1 VLNFLFITLQ
11 EKSFE
16 EVLAEQQQFEDSL
29 LKGEKSNKDKEK
41 KTKKHAVKKNKEKEK
56 GKNHGNAPSAAQSV
70 PFEEK
75 LHVEFE
81 PDAEVIPEE
90 PIAVNVEKKKSD
102 KKEKVTLSSS
112 MSLKRY

>member
-1 VLNFLFITLQ
+1 MLNSLFITLQ

-41 KTKKHAVKKNKEKEK
+41 KPKKHAVKKNKEKEK

-90 PIAVNVEKKKSD
+90 PIAVNVEKEKKKSD

-112 MSLKRY
+112 MSLK

>member
-1 VLNFLFITLQ
+1 
-11 EKSFE
+11 
-16 EVLAEQQQFEDSL
+16 
-29 LKGEKSNKDKEK
+29 
-41 KTKKHAVKKNKEKEK
+41 VKKNKEKEK

>member
-1 VLNFLFITLQ
+1 M
-11 EKSFE
+11 
-16 EVLAEQQQFEDSL
+16 LAEQQQFEDSL

-41 KTKKHAVKKNKEKEK
+41 KPKKHAVKKNKEKEK

-75 LHVEFE
+75 LHVVFE

-90 PIAVNVEKKKSD
+90 PIAVNVEKEKKKND

-112 MSLKRY
+112 MSLK